1 MKTTD
6 NFVKTLKPEIREKRR
21 ADCAEFYKIN
31 KDKLLLKS
39 KIRRFKTK
47 YDCEIVDEY
56 ITKFGENEAII
67 EIKKNI
73 SHNLGKL
80 ENVKN

>member
-6 NFVKTLKPEIREKRR
+6 NFIKNLKPQIREKRR
-21 ADCAEFYKIN
+21 ADCADFYKIN
-31 KDKLLLKS
+31 KEKMLLKA

-56 ITKFGENEAII
+56 ITKFGEIEAII

-73 SHNLGKL
+73 SQHLGKL
-80 ENVKN
+80 ENVKI